1 MKIIDAQDQKQW
13 DDFVTSHE
21 EANFLQAWA
30 WGEFHLSR
38 NKKIVRRIVLDDK
51 DKPVAAYVGEIET
64 AKRGKYMAIAG
75 GPIMDWS
82 DKKIVRAVFKDI
94 KEQGQANNCVFIRV
108 RPQLKASK
116 KAEKLF
122 QDLGLQPAP
131 YYLSVELAGVLDLN
145 QSGDEIKKNAA
156 TRIRRALNK
165 AKKEGVT
172 VETSV
177 DPKDIKKFYKI
188 QLETASRHNFYAF
201 SEDFLEKQFAAF
213 AKNGQVKLYIAKH
226 NNKILAENFMIFYG
240 NEASYH
246 YGVSSEAGTKIS
258 SAPLLHFTAME
269 DARKQG
275 IKRYNFWGIT
285 GVDETKHR
293 FYGVSQFKR
302 GFGVVE
308 LQYLH
313 AHDMVLKPLA
323 YKLNWLVETLR
334 SKVRHV

>member
-75 GPIMDWS
+75 GPIIDWS
-82 DKKIVRAVFKDI
+82 DKKMVRAVFKDI

-108 RPQLKASK
+108 RPQLEASK

-145 QSGDEIKKNAA
+145 QSEDEIKKNAA

>member
-13 DDFVTSHE
+13 DDFVTSHK

-108 RPQLKASK
+108 RPQLEASK

-145 QSGDEIKKNAA
+145 QSEDEIKKNAA

>member
-82 DKKIVRAVFKDI
+82 DKKIVRAVFEDI

-108 RPQLKASK
+108 RPQLEASK

-145 QSGDEIKKNAA
+145 QSEDEIKKNAA

>member
-51 DKPVAAYVGEIET
+51 DKPVAAYVGEIEP

-82 DKKIVRAVFKDI
+82 DKKIVRAVFEDI

-108 RPQLKASK
+108 RPQLEASK

-145 QSGDEIKKNAA
+145 QSEDEIKKNAA

>member
-82 DKKIVRAVFKDI
+82 DKKIIRAVFKDI

-145 QSGDEIKKNAA
+145 QSEDEIKKNAA

>member
-145 QSGDEIKKNAA
+145 QSEDEIKKNAA

>member
-38 NKKIVRRIVLDDK
+38 NKKVVRRIVLDDK

-108 RPQLKASK
+108 RPQLEASK

-145 QSGDEIKKNAA
+145 QSEDEIKKNAA

-334 SKVRHV
+334 SKIRHV

>member
-82 DKKIVRAVFKDI
+82 DKKLVRMVFKDI
-94 KEQGQANNCVFIRV
+94 KEQGQLNNCVFIRI
-108 RPQLKASK
+108 RPQLEASK

-122 QDLGLQPAP
+122 QNLGLQPAP

-145 QSGDEIKKNAA
+145 QSEDEIKKNAA

-188 QLETASRHNFYAF
+188 QLETATRHNFYAF
-201 SEDFLEKQFAAF
+201 SEDFLEKQFVAF

-302 GFGVVE
+302 GFGVTE

-313 AHDMVLKPLA
+313 AHDMILKPLA

>member
-108 RPQLKASK
+108 RPQLEASK

-145 QSGDEIKKNAA
+145 QSEDEIKKNAA

>member
-108 RPQLKASK
+108 RPQLEASK

-145 QSGDEIKKNAA
+145 QSEDEIKKNAA

-334 SKVRHV
+334 SKIRHV

>member
-108 RPQLKASK
+108 RPQLEASK

-145 QSGDEIKKNAA
+145 QSEDEIKKNAA

-177 DPKDIKKFYKI
+177 DLKDIKKFYKI

-334 SKVRHV
+334 SKIRHV

>member
-38 NKKIVRRIVLDDK
+38 NKKVVRRIVLDDK

-108 RPQLKASK
+108 RPQLEASK

-145 QSGDEIKKNAA
+145 QSEDEIKKNAA

>member
-82 DKKIVRAVFKDI
+82 DKKIIRAVFKDI

-108 RPQLKASK
+108 RPQLEASK

-145 QSGDEIKKNAA
+145 QSEDEIKKNAA

>member
-75 GPIMDWS
+75 GPIIDWS
-82 DKKIVRAVFKDI
+82 DKKMVRAVFKDI

-145 QSGDEIKKNAA
+145 QSEDEIKKNAA

>member
-82 DKKIVRAVFKDI
+82 DKKIVRAVFEDI

-108 RPQLKASK
+108 RPQLEASK

-145 QSGDEIKKNAA
+145 QSEDEIKKNAA

-269 DARKQG
+269 DARKHG